1 FAAMGARTQPLPGG
15 MRVELTREQLALL
28 ENRPLWT
35 LGLWAGADAGLTT
48 LYFAFED
55 PQTEA
60 AHPGEPLAP
69 GSPRLEQMCGL
80 ALRECA
86 LGGARLRPASG
97 RGGPLRPFLVFHF
110 VVARVGRS
118 VRERLEPVAVD
129 LVDGAAFPCPPLL
142 DEPLEAMGDGVA
154 DAERPRLSVGDAHQ
168 RAVDALCRQLA
179 DEDPS
184 WYMEALL
191 RLEEELDRLY
201 AYLERATAGRP
212 RRSVICAIRMEGD
225 TRSRQ
230 LAEEDPSWYM
240 EAQLRIEDE
249 LDRLYAYLERATAE
263 RPPDRAAVAL
273 ARARIAELHELSRP
287 RIEVRAR
294 AATLLYAPAYWPKP
308 CSMYLSRRRQ

>member
-1 FAAMGARTQPLPGG
+1 MTEARGRVPGPDVADFTHRFFAAMGARTQPLPGG

-69 GSPRLEQMCGL
+69 GSPRLAQMCGL

-201 AYLERATAGRP
+201 AYLERATA
-212 RRSVICAIRMEGD
+212 
-225 TRSRQ
+225 
-230 LAEEDPSWYM
+230 
-240 EAQLRIEDE
+240 
-249 LDRLYAYLERATAE
+249 E